1 MFAGES
7 QERFRERLDKYNRI
21 RKEARDEGK
30 SSSEVKAILDSEIE
44 KDRQTFST
52 LRLAVSPTL
61 DNQRKSR
68 ASNPMSNQGVETVE
82 KGDSSKGKEKE
93 GELATNLDG
102 LREVKAAQG
111 EISDQQ
117 VQRHDALIKWYMEN
131 YRPSDV
137 ANPLMQSGDKHV
149 TLSDNLKEDAANI
162 YSRPN
167 FNTLLKWNR
176 EPVSQSIAT
185 AEDIAQIEAML
196 VGLGIPQERV
206 RAAIL
211 DIVLYAAHSS
221 SSPQQLYEGD
231 VDFRDANFKES
242 ISRSSVAAVIKDKS
256 TIRKVCR
263 LFAPV
268 VWSYMI
274 INNEPPSGWQAKGF
288 PENAKF
294 AAFDTFDFVTN
305 HAAIKPLEGIARPP
319 NSVEYIAAQTS
330 KKLLIDKAR
339 RNEKL
344 CNYEASVTGGQ
355 QACEIKTELKGNGK
369 CK

>member
-7 QERFRERLDKYNRI
+7 QEQFKERLDRYNRI
-21 RKEARDEGK
+21 RKEAKDEGK
-30 SSSEVKAILDSEIE
+30 SSSEVKALLDIE
-44 KDRQTFST
+44 VEEDKRKFDHKRSAQTSPPQVGQDRT
-52 LRLAVSPTL
+52 LGSPMATKEA
-61 DNQRKSR
+61 D
-68 ASNPMSNQGVETVE
+68 PTE
-82 KGDSSKGKEKE
+82 KGESNKGKGKAEEQKVTLE
-93 GELATNLDG
+93 GLKD
-102 LREVKAAQG
+102 VKAAQG

-117 VQRHDALIKWYMEN
+117 TMRHDALIKWYTDN

-137 ANPLMQSGDKHV
+137 ANPLMPSGEKHV
-149 TLSDNLKEDAANI
+149 TLRDSLKEDAANI

-167 FNTLLKWNR
+167 FNTLLKWSR

-206 RAAIL
+206 RTAIL

-231 VDFRDANFKES
+231 VDFRDANFKEA

-288 PENAKF
+288 PESAKF

-330 KKLLIDKAR
+330 KRILIDKAR

-344 CNYEASVTGGQ
+344 SNYEASVTGGQ
-355 QACEIKTELKGNGK
+355 QACEIKTELKGNGE

>member
-7 QERFRERLDKYNRI
+7 QEQFKERLDKYNRI
-21 RKEARDEGK
+21 RREARDEGK
-30 SSSEVKAILDSEIE
+30 SSSEVKALLDLEVEEDKKRFAHKEPTKNNSPQVFQSHILG
-44 KDRQTFST
+44 
-52 LRLAVSPTL
+52 A
-61 DNQRKSR
+61 
-68 ASNPMSNQGVETVE
+68 PMAAKEADTMDKVE
-82 KGDSSKGKEKE
+82 SSKGKEKAGGQTTTLE
-93 GELATNLDG
+93 GLN
-102 LREVKAAQG
+102 EVKAAQG

-117 VQRHDALIKWYMEN
+117 LMRHDALIKWYMEN

-137 ANPLMQSGDKHV
+137 VNPLMQSGDKHV

-206 RAAIL
+206 RTAIL

-231 VDFRDANFKES
+231 IDFRDANFKEA

-330 KKLLIDKAR
+330 KRILIDKAR

-344 CNYEASVTGGQ
+344 SNYEASVTGGQ

>member
-1 MFAGES
+1 MFPGES
-7 QERFRERLDKYNRI
+7 QESFRERLEKYNKI
-21 RKEARDEGK
+21 RKGARDEGK
-30 SSSEVKAILDSEIE
+30 SSSEVKTLLDIELAQDKLSFESRSEVDQAAKSTGNIRKLGATMATKENESGE
-44 KDRQTFST
+44 KSGSD
-52 LRLAVSPTL
+52 
-61 DNQRKSR
+61 
-68 ASNPMSNQGVETVE
+68 
-82 KGDSSKGKEKE
+82 KGKEKVGEQVATLE
-93 GELATNLDG
+93 GLN
-102 LREVKAAQG
+102 EVKAAQG

-117 VQRHDALIKWYMEN
+117 VARLDALTKWYMEN
-131 YRPSDV
+131 YRPADV
-137 ANPLMQSGDKHV
+137 VNPLMQSGDKHV
-149 TLSDNLKEDAANI
+149 TMSDNLKEDAANI

-167 FNTLLKWNR
+167 FNALLKWNR

-196 VGLGIPQERV
+196 IGLGIPQERV

-211 DIVLYAAHSS
+211 DIVLYSAHSS

-231 VDFRDANFKES
+231 IDFRDASYKES

-305 HAAIKPLEGIARPP
+305 HAAIKPIEGIARAPS
-319 NSVEYIAAQTS
+319 SVEYIAAQTS
-330 KKLLIDKAR
+330 KRILIDKAR

-344 CNYEASVTGGQ
+344 CSFESSVTGGQ
-355 QACEIKTELKGNGK
+355 QACEIKTQLKGNGK